1 MSGLRSTARRLFVR
15 RWVGAVEH
23 RVEDV
28 VDVVIPTEREGM
40 IGRVQEVDLRVTEV
54 ATGLDDDRRR
64 LSERVD
70 LVVDEAV
77 RRAEAGDARLV
88 TEIQRLERRVA
99 ELEARLGD
107 DRP

>member
-1 MSGLRSTARRLFVR
+1 MSGARGLARRLFVR

-28 VDVVIPTEREGM
+28 VDNVIPTEREAM
-40 IGRVQEVDLRVTEV
+40 IGRVQQVDLRLTEV
-54 ATGLDDDRRR
+54 GTELDEDRHR

-77 RRAEAGDARLV
+77 RRAEAADARLI

-99 ELEARLGD
+99 ELEARLHD
-107 DRP
+107 DGS